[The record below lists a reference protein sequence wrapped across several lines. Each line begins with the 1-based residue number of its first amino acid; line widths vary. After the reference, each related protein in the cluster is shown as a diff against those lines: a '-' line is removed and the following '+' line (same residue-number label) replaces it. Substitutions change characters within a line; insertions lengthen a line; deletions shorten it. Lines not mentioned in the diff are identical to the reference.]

1 MASTKFAKGKKVSD
15 AKAPATKKAFSG
27 KPGVVGKPAD
37 KKPLARPAAV
47 KPADGGASFGAD
59 VPEAEMKKSA
69 KPVKPAKPAKEKKVR
84 ARTAY
89 GVAHEMVLAQ
99 KHTDDEIKAA
109 VKKEFGDVRILS
121 LLSGVRQ
128 AINRAKNPPAK
139 PVVKIE

>member
-15 AKAPATKKAFSG
+15 AKAPETKKTFTG
-27 KPGVVGKPAD
+27 KPGVVGKPTD
-37 KKPLARPAAV
+37 KKPLARPAV
-47 KPADGGASFGAD
+47 TKPADGGASFGAD
-59 VPEAEMKKSA
+59 VPESEMKKSA
-69 KPVKPAKPAKEKKVR
+69 KPAKPAKPAKEKKVR

-89 GVAHEMVLAQ
+89 GVAREMVLAQ
-99 KHTDDEIKAA
+99 NKTDEEIKVA

-128 AINRAKNPPAK
+128 AINRAKNPPAE